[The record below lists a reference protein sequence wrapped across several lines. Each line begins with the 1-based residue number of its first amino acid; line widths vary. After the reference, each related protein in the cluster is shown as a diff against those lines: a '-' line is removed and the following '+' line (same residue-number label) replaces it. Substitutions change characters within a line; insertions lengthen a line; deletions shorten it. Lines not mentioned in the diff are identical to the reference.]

1 MAERAAHGSAWVSSH
16 IFYQDSLDRLLV
28 HVVAPLVD
36 ECAASELAREF
47 FFLRYWDGG
56 HHLRLRLLPVPGV
69 RRADVQRL
77 ISERF
82 GGYLARHPSP
92 DRLSQQEYARS
103 ARVLA
108 RRENVPSC
116 AARPYPNNSVS
127 FIAYRR
133 EHDRYGHGAAIQA
146 VERHF
151 AESSRIALRVV
162 TMGASADQRAAAA
175 VALILVTWFIGNSD
189 PGRLMTWMAD
199 RDKDLP
205 DPERA
210 GHKPL
215 AACAGRHLVHTIDLA
230 RRMRVLAA
238 AVTGLPAEGTL
249 VDWARSIGD
258 LRAALAAQ
266 IAAGAFTAPSRSRGI
281 EGGSAVLDPDDGVLP
296 VLDIC
301 AHLICN
307 RLGVSPVTEAA
318 LRKLAAQS
326 VAALASEGN

>member
-1 MAERAAHGSAWVSSH
+1 MVDRAAHGSAWVSSH
-16 IFYQDSLDRLLV
+16 IFYQDDLDRLLV

-36 ECAASELAREF
+36 ECAASGLARES

-56 HHLRLRLLPVPGV
+56 HHLRLRVLPVPGV

-108 RRENVPSC
+108 RRENVPVWS
-116 AARPYPNNSVS
+116 ARLHPNNSVS

-133 EHDRYGHGAAIQA
+133 EHDRYGHGAAIAA

-175 VALILVTWFIGNSD
+175 AALILVTWFTGEPD
-189 PGRLMTWMAD
+189 PGRLTTWLAGRD
-199 RDKDLP
+199 KDKDKDLP
-205 DPERA
+205 DLGRA
-210 GHKPL
+210 DHKPL
-215 AACAGRHLVHTIDLA
+215 AACAGRHPVHMVDLA

-238 AVTGLPAEGTL
+238 AATDLPAEGTL

-258 LRAALAAQ
+258 VRAALATQ
-266 IAAGAFTAPSRSRGI
+266 IAAGAFTAR
-281 EGGSAVLDPDDGVLP
+281 DDGVLP
-296 VLDIC
+296 VLDTC

-307 RLGVSPVTEAA
+307 RLGVSPATEAA
-318 LRKLAAQS
+318 LRTLAAQS

>member
-1 MAERAAHGSAWVSSH
+1 MVDRAAHGSEWVSSH
-16 IFYQDSLDRLLV
+16 IFYQDNLDHLLV

-36 ECAASELAREF
+36 ECAASGLAREF

-56 HHLRLRLLPVPGV
+56 NHLRLRVLPVPGV

-77 ISERF
+77 IGERF

-108 RRENVPSC
+108 RRENVPVWS
-116 AARPYPNNSVS
+116 AHPYPNNSVS

-133 EHDRYGHGAAIQA
+133 EHDRYGHGAAIAA

-175 VALILVTWFIGNSD
+175 AALILVTWFIGNPD
-189 PGRLMTWMAD
+189 PGRLTTWMAD

-205 DPERA
+205 DP
-210 GHKPL
+210 GILDHKPL
-215 AACAGRHLVHTIDLA
+215 GACAGRHPVHMIDLA
-230 RRMRVLAA
+230 RQMRVLAA
-238 AVTGLPAEGTL
+238 AATDVPAEGTL
-249 VDWARSIGD
+249 ADWARSIGD
-258 LRAALAAQ
+258 LRAALATQ
-266 IAAGAFTAPSRSRGI
+266 IALGAFA
-281 EGGSAVLDPDDGVLP
+281 APDDGVLP
-296 VLDIC
+296 VLDTC

-307 RLGVSPVTEAA
+307 RLGVSAATEAA